1 MKKYEFVMMVLVL
14 ALVIV
19 VQSQVGQPSIFY
31 GTITRDGQPA
41 PIGTVISAWINGV
54 DHVMDYTTTKKGEYD
69 AIPVTG
75 GQSGDTVQF
84 KINGF
89 DATPVAI
96 YNPDLPQKIDLICT
110 NCNNPPVLSNGSV
123 SPETGDSETVFTYTV
138 IYSDQDNDF
147 PISVSVRIDN
157 NTYDMDGSYEEPGTP
172 DYYKNGIQYSY
183 STTLPDG
190 SHTYQ
195 FIASDNFSSSQTST
209 ELGPF
214 VGVTTTTIPECTGDT
229 NNDGVVGD
237 FELLDLIK
245 EWARGLVDDFYLL
258 EAIKNWA
265 LGCP

>member
-1 MKKYEFVMMVLVL
+1 MKKYKFVMMLLVL

-19 VQSQVGQPSIFY
+19 VQSQVGRPANFW
-31 GTITRDGQPA
+31 GTVTRDGQPA
-41 PIGTVISAWINGV
+41 PIGTVISAWINDEIHGEFTV
-54 DHVMDYTTTKKGEYD
+54 KTKGEYG
-69 AIPVTG
+69 IMSVTG
-75 GQSGDTVQF
+75 GQSGDIIQF

-89 DATPVAI
+89 DTGQSAPWS
-96 YNPDLPQKIDLICT
+96 IDIRELNLNCT